1 MLEYMASNYLVA
13 NPAKTEYMVV
23 NRVARDTS
31 LDHITVEGYTV
42 KAKKSVKVLG
52 LQMTET
58 LAWEGHFK
66 ELIKAIKQRL
76 SIFYRTAAR
85 LPKACLGPIIHGIV
99 VSKIR
104 YGIVLYGGV
113 RICDGDPVNKRNQ
126 QLQTIINNLARFVSG
141 KRLKDRVPTEKLL
154 KDTRL
159 PSINQICAEETL
171 MITFKAM
178 KTFIPGISENLAHA
192 RKTSVRTRHQE
203 EDYLQIPNPKKHR
216 GEFVQDAVRLWNKLP
231 RETRQETNERLF
243 RKAVKSFSRGL
254 PV

>member
-1 MLEYMASNYLVA
+1 MQFDVKLLRNIYYIIEMYIAVNNIKELEKNLEQEANHMLEYMASNYLVA

-66 ELIKAIKQRL
+66 ELIKVIKQRL
-76 SIFYRTAAR
+76 SIFYRTGAR

-141 KRLKDRVPTEKLL
+141 KRLKDRVSTENIRHIRESGSCSKNISW
-154 KDTRL
+154 D
-159 PSINQICAEETL
+159 ET
-171 MITFKAM
+171 
-178 KTFIPGISENLAHA
+178 PG
-192 RKTSVRTRHQE
+192 
-203 EDYLQIPNPKKHR
+203 
-216 GEFVQDAVRLWNKLP
+216 GG
-231 RETRQETNERLF
+231 LF
-243 RKAVKSFSRGL
+243 ADSK
-254 PV
+254 P